1 MIRFKNNTVLL
12 LMVLS
17 AFGLSSLTA
26 CSGSA
31 DNGEAKAA
39 SGSGEDHGDD
49 DGDDHGAEEGGEHDE
64 AGGVVEMDAAERKK
78 QDVKT
83 AILAQRT
90 LAEEV
95 IVPGEVTLDLYR
107 TAQITP
113 RIPAQTMQRHVR
125 LGDTVEEGQPL
136 VTLSSVEMADAQG
149 ALIVTS
155 REWARVA
162 KLGRDVV
169 SGRRYV
175 EAQVAAQQAR
185 AKVEAYGMTEAQ
197 IDSFAAKGDASKATG
212 SFDLLAPQAGTI
224 IRDDFIIGE
233 VVEPGRVLFEIS
245 DESNAW
251 VEAQL
256 TPEQAGYVEAG
267 VRARIS
273 LDGVRWREGSIIQ
286 ISHALNETTRT
297 LSVRIEVDNSDD
309 ELHPGQFVSAAV
321 NIGETNTVLAV
332 PAEAIVLMNGSQTIF
347 KVEGDEL
354 HPTAIKTGINRGGWV
369 EITGGVNEGEE
380 IAVTQLF
387 LLKSLILK
395 SKMGSGHG
403 H

>member
-17 AFGLSSLTA
+17 AFSLTSLTA
-26 CSGSA
+26 CSGSS
-31 DNGEAKAA
+31 DNGKAKAA
-39 SGSGEDHGDD
+39 SDGGEDHG

-83 AILAQRT
+83 AILGQRA

-125 LGDTVEEGQPL
+125 LGDKVEEGQSL

-155 REWARVA
+155 REWTRVA
-162 KLGRDVV
+162 KLGRGVV
-169 SGRRYV
+169 SERRFI

-185 AKVEAYGMTEAQ
+185 AKVEAYGMTETQ
-197 IDSFAAKGDASKATG
+197 IDAFAAKGDASKATG

-251 VEAQL
+251 VEARL
-256 TPEQAGYVEAG
+256 TPEQAGHVEPGAS
-267 VRARIS
+267 ARIS
-273 LDGVRWREGSIIQ
+273 LDGSDWREGRIIQ
-286 ISHALNETTRT
+286 IRHALDETTRT

-321 NIGETNTVLAV
+321 NIGETTTVLAV
-332 PAEAIVLMNGSQTIF
+332 PAEAIVLMDGSQTLF

-354 HPTAIKTGINRGGWV
+354 HPTPIETGVNRGGWV
-369 EITGGVNEGEE
+369 EVTGGVNEGEE
-380 IAVTQLF
+380 IVVSQLF